1 METLKTRATEV
12 KPIIKRALQVNR
24 PIFIWGAPGIGK
36 SELVEQI
43 VNSGEIGNAT
53 MIDMRLALLEPTD
66 LRGYPFRNPEN
77 NLMEW
82 SPPSDLPSMEF
93 ASEFDTVVLFL
104 DELNSAPPSVQA
116 AAYQLVLN
124 RKVGQYVLPDNVRI
138 VAAGNRETD
147 RGVTFRM
154 PAPLANRFRHI
165 NMDVNFDD
173 WQQWAVNNNVHPDV
187 VGYLTYSK
195 GDLFDFDAKSSS
207 QAFATPRSWTFV
219 SEMLGAD
226 GFDTASN
233 FEQKAEIAGAIG
245 EGMAIKF
252 VEHRKVAQHLPNP
265 DQVLDGKVK
274 KLDNKV
280 SSEISAKYS
289 LVVGLAYELNER
301 YEQNNGVFSD
311 ELKKGLNNIVKFS
324 FDNFEPEMVVF
335 LFRTIMKDYQI
346 KFNVRTDLTEELRE
360 TFSKRY
366 IKYIV

>member
-1 METLKTRATEV
+1 METLKVRASSV
-12 KPIIKRALQVNR
+12 KPILLRAMQVNR

-36 SELVEQI
+36 SELVDGI
-43 VNSGEIGNAT
+43 VQSGDLGNAT
-53 MIDMRLALLEPTD
+53 TIDLRLALLEPTD
-66 LRGYPFRNPEN
+66 LRGYPFRNPETN
-77 NLMEW
+77 TMEW
-82 SPPSDLPSMEF
+82 SPPSDLPSEEF
-93 ASEFDTVVLFL
+93 ASQFDTVVLFL

-124 RKVGQYVLPDNVRI
+124 RRIGQYILPDNVRI

-147 RGVTFRM
+147 RGVTYRM

-165 NMDVNFDD
+165 NMDINFDD

-207 QAFATPRSWTFV
+207 QSFATPRSWTFV
-219 SEMLGAD
+219 SEMLDAEGFETAD
-226 GFDTASN
+226 N

-252 VEHRKVAQHLPNP
+252 VEHRKVAKHLPNP
-265 DQVLDGKVK
+265 EEVIKGSAK

-280 SSEISAKYS
+280 ASELSAKYS
-289 LVVGLAYELNER
+289 LVVGLAYELNEMYTETGIDKTFR
-301 YEQNNGVFSD
+301 E
-311 ELKKGLNNIVKFS
+311 GLNNTIRFS

-335 LFRTIMKDYQI
+335 LFRTVMKDYNI
-346 KFNVRTDLTEELRE
+346 KFNVRTDLDKELRD

>member
-82 SPPSDLPSMEF
+82 SPPSDLPSNEF

-124 RKVGQYVLPDNVRI
+124 GKIGQYKLPSNVKI

-147 RGVTFRM
+147 RGVTYRM
-154 PAPLANRFRHI
+154 PSPLANRFRHI
-165 NMDVNFDD
+165 NMDVNFED
-173 WQQWAVNNNVHPDV
+173 WSFWATENKVHQDV
-187 VGYLTYSK
+187 IGYLTYSK
-195 GDLFDFDAKSSS
+195 ADLFDFDPKTSS
-207 QAFATPRSWTFV
+207 QSFATPRSWNFV
-219 SEMLGAD
+219 SEILNTE
-226 GFDTASN
+226 GFDTASD

-252 VEHRKVAQHLPNP
+252 IEHRKIASNLPNP
-265 DQVLDGKVK
+265 TDVIEGKVK
-274 KLDNKV
+274 TLDNKI
-280 SSEISAKYS
+280 SEEISAKYS
-289 LVVGLAYELNER
+289 LVVSIAYELNDIYKET
-301 YEQNNGVFSD
+301 GVDDKFS
-311 ELKKGLNNIVKFS
+311 KMLNNTVRFS

-335 LFRTIMKDYQI
+335 LFKTIMKDYKI
-346 KFNVRTDLTEELRE
+346 TFNVRTTLDKDLKD
-360 TFSKRY
+360 TFSERY
-366 IKYIV
+366 VKYIT

>member
-1 METLKTRATEV
+1 
-12 KPIIKRALQVNR
+12 
-24 PIFIWGAPGIGK
+24 
-36 SELVEQI
+36 
-43 VNSGEIGNAT
+43 
-53 MIDMRLALLEPTD
+53 
-66 LRGYPFRNPEN
+66 
-77 NLMEW
+77 
-82 SPPSDLPSMEF
+82 LPSEEF
-93 ASEFDTVVLFL
+93 ASQFDTVVLFL

-124 RKVGQYVLPDNVRI
+124 RRIGQYILPDNVRI

-147 RGVTFRM
+147 RGVTYRM

-165 NMDVNFDD
+165 NMDINFDD

-207 QAFATPRSWTFV
+207 QSFATPRSWTFV
-219 SEMLGAD
+219 SEMLDAEGFETAD
-226 GFDTASN
+226 N

-252 VEHRKVAQHLPNP
+252 VEHRKVAKHLPNP
-265 DQVLDGKVK
+265 EQVISGSAK

-280 SSEISAKYS
+280 ASELSAKYS
-289 LVVGLAYELNER
+289 LVVGLAYELNEMYTETGIDKTFR
-301 YEQNNGVFSD
+301 E
-311 ELKKGLNNIVKFS
+311 GLNNTIRFS

-335 LFRTIMKDYQI
+335 LFRTVMKDYNI
-346 KFNVRTDLTEELRE
+346 KFNVRTDLDKELRD

>member
-66 LRGYPFRNPEN
+66 LRGYPFRNPES

-154 PAPLANRFRHI
+154 PAPLAN
-165 NMDVNFDD
+165 
-173 WQQWAVNNNVHPDV
+173 NVRPDV

-301 YEQNNGVFSD
+301 YEQNDGVFSN